1 MPSFEMVIGDKVI
14 DITKD
19 VKAAKS
25 EKDIK
30 DALKKALKKTMKG
43 KK

>member
-1 MPSFEMVIGDKVI
+1 MPSFEMIIGDKVI

-19 VKAAKS
+19 VKSAKS

-30 DALKKALKKTMKG
+30 NALKKALKKTMKG